1 MATGIKH
8 GHSTLLREGGM
19 VRKVLEPDMRLDR
32 ARRALLGNQIRGY
45 YEALRR
51 LEIPVPASYALVD
64 EDGHLVE
71 CASDCGLDGYTILR
85 QGGGPC
91 SGVGVV
97 QAITRAALPI
107 LLQREMWEVS
117 IDLHPANWCFDA
129 TGRTAYVDFHPPRYL
144 FEGEYLVGF
153 PQPTDPQD
161 LEYCHRRYFSTAGL
175 LRMLRFNIVRAGG
188 LRMNEA
194 LIHALAEYPPAV
206 QELILCQFP
215 PLPSSVG
222 EVSDRLGD
230 LGVWD
235 VDEIRE
241 IALWVSSV
249 GNGVSPREFLTDVLE
264 LTFVDFRVP
273 RGERAVR
280 IERAKELIRRR
291 MSA

>member
-8 GHSTLLREGGM
+8 GHSALLREGGF
-19 VRKVLEPDMRLDR
+19 VRKVLEPDMQLGGD
-32 ARRALLGNQIRGY
+32 RRALLADQIRGY
-45 YEALRR
+45 YKALRW
-51 LEIPVPASYALVD
+51 LEIPVPAAYALVD
-64 EDGHLVE
+64 EGGHLVE

-85 QGGGPC
+85 QGEGPC
-91 SGVGVV
+91 SGVEVV
-97 QAITRAALPI
+97 RAITHAALPI
-107 LLQREMWEVS
+107 LLQGEPWSVS

-129 TGRTAYVDFHPPRYL
+129 TGRAAYVDFHPPRYL
-144 FEGEYLVGF
+144 FGGQYLVGF

-161 LEYCHRRYFSTAGL
+161 LEYCHRRYFSAAGL

-194 LIHALAEYPPAV
+194 LTKAVAEYPPAV
-206 QELILCQFP
+206 QEFIRRQFP

-222 EVSDRLGD
+222 EIGDRLGD

-235 VDEIRE
+235 VDELRE
-241 IALWVSSV
+241 IALWVSTV
-249 GNGVSPREFLTDVLE
+249 GDGTTPMEFLTDMLE

-273 RGERAVR
+273 RTERAVR

-291 MSA
+291 MSM